1 MASRLGEVLYWAA
14 TLIAVSIIGFIAY
27 GALYGTGGADRLLQ
41 GAAVFVAIVIWLIGL
56 ACRYVL
62 SGSKRAG
69 RNTYLSVTRCRRR
82 SIPPIRS

>member
-14 TLIAVSIIGFIAY
+14 TLIAVLIFGVIAY
-27 GALYGTGGADRLLQ
+27 GDFYGTGRADPFLQ
-41 GAAVFVAIVIWLIGL
+41 GAAIFLAGVIWLIGL

-69 RNTYLSVTRCRRR
+69 RSSN
-82 SIPPIRS
+82 